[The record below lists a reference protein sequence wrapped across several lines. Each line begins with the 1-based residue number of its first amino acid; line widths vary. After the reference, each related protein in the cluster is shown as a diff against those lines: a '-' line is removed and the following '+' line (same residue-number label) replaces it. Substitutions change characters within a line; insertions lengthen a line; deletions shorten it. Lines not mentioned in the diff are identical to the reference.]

1 MLECARQVWFETT
14 AGFDAVLMP
23 TTANLPPKMAR
34 LQTEEE
40 YYKMANLL
48 TLRNTRIG
56 NLMGVS
62 ALTLPTGMPSCGMML
77 IGKANGE
84 AHLLRLG
91 AAAET
96 VLG

>member
-1 MLECARQVWFETT
+1 
-14 AGFDAVLMP
+14 
-23 TTANLPPKMAR
+23 
-34 LQTEEE
+34 
-40 YYKMANLL
+40 
-48 TLRNTRIG
+48 
-56 NLMGVS
+56 MGVS